1 MAKLNE
7 MHPLLPSCAWEGFYT
22 YATGPQADKHK
33 MSCNLTFRKG
43 KVSGGGTDDVSSFS
57 WKGTYDLDS
66 LVCTL
71 TKHYPTHTVKYAGQ
85 VDENGIWGTWSLGT
99 KSGGFHIWPKS
110 KKEQGLKEE
119 KETAKKQLSKKLQ
132 RKA

>member
-7 MHPLLPSCAWEGFYT
+7 THPLLPSGAWEGFYT
-22 YATGPQADKHK
+22 YASGPQAEKHK

-57 WKGTYDLDS
+57 WKGTYDVDA
-66 LVCTL
+66 LVCEMI
-71 TKHYPTHTVKYAGQ
+71 KHYPSHTVKYSGQ

-110 KKEQGLKEE
+110 KQQTGKKEAKATE
-119 KETAKKQLSKKLQ
+119 KKQLSKKLQ